1 MSALLF
7 DARIN
12 SDQLNKDVARVNS
25 TIRDMTDDIKTEGN
39 KMEGLFA
46 KIGAGIASYF
56 AVGSLSNFAQEM
68 VRVRGEFQKFEAVL
82 TNTLD
87 GDNVRASSL
96 LEGLS
101 EFAAKTPY
109 QLQDITENFVKLAN
123 QGIVLTQQELTKL
136 GDFAAVTGKP
146 IGQLFEAIMD
156 INNPERWKEFGA
168 RIQTEGEKV
177 AISFRGQRIEFER
190 TIEGAKNAIAQLG
203 TMKGVEGTMEVI
215 SKTLQGQISNFQD
228 AWDRM
233 LNDLGKAN
241 EGTFAGLIG
250 GATSLVQ
257 NYETVIDSIKGLVVT
272 LGAAKAAQIVYNA
285 VLAEQAAVN
294 ALVVQSNG
302 FLVASDARAVLWKTR
317 LVTAQQALN
326 KSMLANPYVLAVA
339 GITAMIA
346 GLMAI
351 TKHIDQTV
359 DAQRRFNEHSEEQNK
374 IYEKRQTAV
383 NKLLDT
389 LRDEKKA
396 EEDRLKALQDLQTLY
411 PAIFSNLDLHSLKLS
426 DLAIK
431 EREVTDE
438 IKNRTIEEQR
448 SYVDNLKREK
458 ERLTKLKE
466 NAQSSP
472 GAGMYRTTGEILFGY
487 TEQKRLEQI
496 ETEIDLNEKLLQQRI
511 DERNAQQQQIEE
523 SKKSVQQRIAEAKSI
538 DTLGKVQEEWQNKI
552 KLATTDT
559 DRTKLQNELKLIDAA
574 LDRMSGKGK
583 DKDKETPAEKVAKDL
598 AKKREEYEAYYTA
611 VEQMGREWADKEYAL
626 LLKQGDNY
634 QRYLENRLKANRDN
648 MVEVLEIVK
657 AASSADVDMLPSLMT
672 PIKTTGVKER
682 DKATGKYV
690 EPIDTKQL
698 QQSVGNMSKL
708 ARWAAAIKNDIKE
721 WDMEDIANG
730 AQQTSQFFGELSYQV
745 RDIDAGLADVL
756 DNIGGIF
763 SNVANIASGNI
774 LQQIAGVTGLMTQM
788 YSMVM
793 DTSGIEERLSKPWE
807 EFERWIAASNR
818 ALQQYIDL
826 RDQALGEER
835 YSATDKVIEETR
847 RDIADTEAKL
857 KEMELSWTVKQDG
870 WFGKGWDRYNRRIQE
885 IQDSLGGLQLTQE
898 GLARSFGALGY
909 ESYKG
914 VFSLDLDKLLYDEM
928 GKFSLDR
935 VNKLI
940 TDGVIT
946 DEKVIAAVDS
956 YNQLLKDLTSAEQEK
971 QKLLTATLAA
981 NVTDSIVEGFRNGQR
996 TAEEFADSFE
1006 ELMRNA
1012 LLNVMKVK
1020 MLEPQIARWAEDFEQ
1035 AMADQLLSDSEK
1047 QSLKAEWD
1055 RIISANAAYLQGLEQ
1070 TAGIV
1075 TDAAAAADTTGLAGA
1090 IKGITEETAGM
1101 IAGQMYAI
1109 REHMASLRRF
1119 QAGEQLDIMNQTVT
1133 HLAEIASNT
1142 RHNQKLNSID
1152 DRLKDTNAYLK
1163 ALL

>member
-39 KMEGLFA
+39 KMENLFA
-46 KIGAGIASYF
+46 KIGAVIASYF

-177 AISFRGQRIEFER
+177 AISFRGQRVEFER

-257 NYETVIDSIKGLVVT
+257 NYETVIDSIKMLVAT

-294 ALVVQSNG
+294 ALVVKSNG
-302 FLVASDARAVLWKTR
+302 FLVASDARAVLWKGR
-317 LVTAQQALN
+317 LAAAQQALN
-326 KSMLANPYVLAVA
+326 KSMLANPYVLAAA
-339 GITAMIA
+339 GIAALVTGMVI
-346 GLMAI
+346 LN
-351 TKHIDQTV
+351 KHYKDQID
-359 DAQRRFNEHSEEQNK
+359 AK
-374 IYEKRQTAV
+374 KRVAEYDRQ
-383 NKLLDT
+383 
-389 LRDEKKA
+389 EKKA
-396 EEDRLKALQDLQTLY
+396 SDDRVQKYNQLISAVRDEGKAEGERLQALGELQRLY
-411 PAIFSNLDLHSLKLS
+411 PSLFANMDLNTAKMYDLAEATRSVAEEERRRAIFNLRNNIADLKRQQQELQEAAGDATNYTFSAGAYGSYDIAGNQLRDRQKL
-426 DLAIK
+426 DQVTEAIK
-431 EREVTDE
+431 
-438 IKNRTIEEQR
+438 
-448 SYVDNLKREK
+448 
-458 ERLTKLKE
+458 
-466 NAQSSP
+466 
-472 GAGMYRTTGEILFGY
+472 
-487 TEQKRLEQI
+487 
-496 ETEIDLNEKLLQQRI
+496 LQQESLENMLSADR
-511 DERNAQQQQIEE
+511 EAGRQRQEE
-523 SKKSVQQRIAEAKSI
+523 SQKTVQQHIAEAKSI
-538 DTLGKVQEEWQNKI
+538 DALNKLYDDW
-552 KLATTDT
+552 KKKKNLATTDA
-559 DRTKLQNELKLIDAA
+559 DRATFENELKLIEQAQKRMEGSAGKPDKTTTKDISDE
-574 LDRMSGKGK
+574 LDERRKS
-583 DKDKETPAEKVAKDL
+583 
-598 AKKREEYEAYYTA
+598 YEQYYIA
-611 VEQMGREWADKEYAL
+611 VRQMGQEWADREFSI
-626 LLKQGDNY
+626 LLKQGANFEE
-634 QRYLENRLKANRDN
+634 YLANRLKAAGDN
-648 MVEVLEIVK
+648 AQDILAIIS
-657 AASSADVDMLPSLMT
+657 AADSVGINLGGSPSLPT
-672 PIKTTGVKER
+672 INPIAAKGVTSKDITKELGKPTENTVKTF
-682 DKATGKYV
+682 DKLSKYIFGI
-690 EPIDTKQL
+690 EK
-698 QQSVGNMSKL
+698 SF
-708 ARWAAAIKNDIKE
+708 KE
-721 WDMEDIANG
+721 WNMKDIETS
-730 AQQTSQFFGELSYQV
+730 AQATSQFFGELAYQV

-835 YSATDKVIEETR
+835 YSATDKVIEEIR

-885 IQDSLGGLQLTQE
+885 IQDSLGGLQLTQK

>member
-1 MSALLF
+1 MSALIF

-12 SDQLNKDVARVNS
+12 ADQLNKDVARVNS

-68 VRVRGEFQKFEAVL
+68 VRIRGEFQKFEAVL

-101 EFAAKTPY
+101 EFAARTPY

-511 DERNAQQQQIEE
+511 DEKNAQQQQIEE

-538 DTLGKVQEEWQNKI
+538 DALNKLYDDW
-552 KLATTDT
+552 KKKKNLATTDA
-559 DRTKLQNELKLIDAA
+559 DRATFENELKLIEQAQKRMEGTAGKPDKTTTKDISDE
-574 LDRMSGKGK
+574 LDERRKS
-583 DKDKETPAEKVAKDL
+583 
-598 AKKREEYEAYYTA
+598 YEQYYIA
-611 VEQMGREWADKEYAL
+611 VRQMGQEWADREFAILLNQGANFEEYL
-626 LLKQGDNY
+626 S
-634 QRYLENRLKANRDN
+634 NRLKAAGDSAQDILAIISAADSAGINLGGSPSIPTIKPIAAKGVTSKDITKELGKPTEN
-648 MVEVLEIVK
+648 TVK
-657 AASSADVDMLPSLMT
+657 TFEKLS
-672 PIKTTGVKER
+672 
-682 DKATGKYV
+682 KYIFGI
-690 EPIDTKQL
+690 EK
-698 QQSVGNMSKL
+698 SF
-708 ARWAAAIKNDIKE
+708 KE
-721 WDMEDIANG
+721 WNMKDIETS
-730 AQQTSQFFGELSYQV
+730 AQATSQFFGELAYQV

-763 SNVANIASGNI
+763 SNVANIASGNL
-774 LQQIAGVTGLMTQM
+774 LQQIAGVTGMMTQM

-835 YSATDKVIEETR
+835 YSATDKVIEEIR

>member
-12 SDQLNKDVARVNS
+12 SDQLNKDVAQVNS

-39 KMEGLFA
+39 KMEDLFA

-56 AVGSLSNFAQEM
+56 AVGSLSDFAQEM

-82 TNTLD
+82 TNTMD

-190 TIEGAKNAIAQLG
+190 TVEGAKNAIAQLG

-317 LVTAQQALN
+317 LAAAQQALN
-326 KSMLANPYVLAVA
+326 KSMLANPYVLAAA
-339 GITAMIA
+339 GIAAMISA
-346 GLMAI
+346 MMVMNREF
-351 TKHIDQTV
+351 KNSIDARKRV
-359 DAQRRFNEHSEEQNK
+359 AEFDREEKKNSEERIQKYNDL
-374 IYEKRQTAV
+374 IAAV
-383 NKLLDT
+383 
-389 LRDEKKA
+389 RDESKA
-396 EEDRLKALQDLQTLY
+396 EADRLQSLNELQRLY
-411 PAIFSNLDLHSLKLS
+411 PAIFANLDLNAAKMYDIAAATKAVSEEERKRNIANKVDEINRLREREQELKNNIASGNQDISVGMYTKGTQILRTER
-426 DLAIK
+426 DKQELTQVTEAIK
-431 EREVTDE
+431 LQREALGEMLDADRE
-438 IKNRTIEEQR
+438 AGRQR
-448 SYVDNLKREK
+448 
-458 ERLTKLKE
+458 
-466 NAQSSP
+466 Q
-472 GAGMYRTTGEILFGY
+472 
-487 TEQKRLEQI
+487 
-496 ETEIDLNEKLLQQRI
+496 
-511 DERNAQQQQIEE
+511 EE
-523 SKKSVQQRIAEAKSI
+523 SQKTVQQHIAEAKSI
-538 DTLGKVQEEWQNKI
+538 DALNKLYDDW
-552 KLATTDT
+552 KKKKNLATTDA
-559 DRTKLQNELKLIDAA
+559 DRATFENELKLIEQAQKRMEGSAGKPDNTTTKDISDE
-574 LDRMSGKGK
+574 LDERR
-583 DKDKETPAEKVAKDL
+583 DQ
-598 AKKREEYEAYYTA
+598 YEQYYIA
-611 VEQMGREWADKEYAL
+611 VRQMGQEWADREFSI
-626 LLKQGDNY
+626 LLKQGANFEE
-634 QRYLENRLKANRDN
+634 YLRNRL
-648 MVEVLEIVK
+648 V
-657 AASSADVDMLPSLMT
+657 AAGENAQDIIAIISAADSAGINLGGSPSLPT
-672 PIKTTGVKER
+672 INPIAAKGVTSKDITKELGKPTENTVKTF
-682 DKATGKYV
+682 DKLSKYIFGI
-690 EPIDTKQL
+690 EK
-698 QQSVGNMSKL
+698 SF
-708 ARWAAAIKNDIKE
+708 KE
-721 WDMEDIANG
+721 WNMKDIETA
-730 AQQTSQFFGELSYQV
+730 AQRTSQFFGELAYQV

-763 SNVANIASGNI
+763 SNVANIASDNL

-1020 MLEPQIARWAEDFEQ
+1020 MLEPQIAKWADDFEE

-1055 RIISANAAYLQGLEQ
+1055 RIISTNAAYLQGLEQ